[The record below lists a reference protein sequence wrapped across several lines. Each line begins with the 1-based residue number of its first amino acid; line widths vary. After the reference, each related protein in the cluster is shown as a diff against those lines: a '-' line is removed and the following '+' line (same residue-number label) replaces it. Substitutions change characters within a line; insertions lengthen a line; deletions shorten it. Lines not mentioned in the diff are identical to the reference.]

1 MNYKILNF
9 NVIGDGRGKLVSLE
23 SLKNIPFDIKRVY
36 YIYDTNTEPRG
47 FHAHT
52 KLEQVVVALAGSCE
66 FELDDGKNKEI
77 IKLNSPN
84 IGLYIGV
91 NMWRIMRNFSNDCRL
106 MVLASDYYNES
117 EYIRDYNEFL
127 KVANDS

>member
-9 NVIGDGRGKLVSLE
+9 KIIGDGRGKLVSLE
-23 SLKNIPFDIKRVY
+23 SFKNIPFDIKRVY
-36 YIYDTNTEPRG
+36 YIYDTNIEPRG

-52 KLEQVVVALAGSCE
+52 KLEQVVVALAGSCI

-77 IKLNSPN
+77 VELNSPD

-91 NMWRIMRNFSNDCRL
+91 NMWKLCVS
-106 MVLASDYYNES
+106 
-117 EYIRDYNEFL
+117 FL
-127 KVANDS
+127 VIVG

>member
-1 MNYKILNF
+1 
-9 NVIGDGRGKLVSLE
+9 
-23 SLKNIPFDIKRVY
+23 
-36 YIYDTNTEPRG
+36 
-47 FHAHT
+47 
-52 KLEQVVVALAGSCE
+52 QVVVALAGSCE

-106 MVLASDYYNES
+106 MVLASDYYHES

>member
-9 NVIGDGRGKLVSLE
+9 KIIGDERGKLVSLE
-23 SLKNIPFDIKRVY
+23 SFKNIPFDIKRVY

-47 FHAHT
+47 FHAHA
-52 KLEQVVVALAGSCE
+52 KLEQVIVALAGSCI

-77 IKLNSPN
+77 VELNSPD

-91 NMWRIMRNFSNDCRL
+91 NMWRIMREFSSDCRL
-106 MVLASDYYNES
+106 MVLASDYYDEN
-117 EYIRDYNEFL
+117 EYIRDYNNFI
-127 KVANDS
+127 KICT